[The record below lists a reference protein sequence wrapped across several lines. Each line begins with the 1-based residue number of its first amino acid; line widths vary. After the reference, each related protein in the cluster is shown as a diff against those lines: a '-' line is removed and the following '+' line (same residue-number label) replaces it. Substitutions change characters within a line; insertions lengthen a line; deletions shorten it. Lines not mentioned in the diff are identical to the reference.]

1 MTETDDKIK
10 RLKDWFAK
18 RTSVLI
24 ALSGGVD
31 SCLVAFLARKWL
43 GRENAVA
50 VISDSASLKTKDLD
64 DAKKFC
70 LAYDIALDIIDA
82 NEIDDPNYASNPV
95 NRCYYCKTA
104 LYDEIYHLADQKYT
118 GFNILNG
125 NNFSDLGDYRPGL
138 EAAKEHEV
146 LSPLSECKLT
156 KPDIRAIA
164 AHFDMFIWDKPAS
177 PCLSSRVPYGE
188 SITREKLR
196 MIEEAE
202 NILNDHGF
210 DEVRVRYMSG
220 EARIEV
226 PADEVGKLHAEIGEI
241 AMKIR
246 NIGFGKVT
254 VDEEGLVSGKLNRAI
269 NKSNVKLQ
277 S

>member
-1 MTETDDKIK
+1 MTEIEEKIIG
-10 RLKDWFAK
+10 LKDWFAN

-70 LAYDIALDIIDA
+70 LAYDIKLDIIDA
-82 NEIDDPNYASNPV
+82 HEIDDPNYASNPID
-95 NRCYYCKTA
+95 RCYYCKTA
-104 LYDEIYHLADQKYT
+104 LYDEIYHLAGQKYT
-118 GFNILNG
+118 GFSILNG

-164 AHFDMFIWDKPAS
+164 AHFDMFIWNKPAS

-202 NILNDHGF
+202 NVLNDFGF
-210 DEVRVRYMSG
+210 EDVRVRYMSG

-226 PADEVGKLHAEIGEI
+226 PGDQISKLDTSIGKIAILIKEIG
-241 AMKIR
+241 
-246 NIGFGKVT
+246 FHKVT